1 VGTGEQQ
8 EKFVLHKKLLC
19 SKAPVFGKMFNSGF
33 QESLSQSAT
42 LPEDDPKV
50 FALFV
55 DWVYLNTLPVLPVAK
70 TPKVFPTSFTALF
83 AFSEKY
89 CIVQLCDNTMDTIV
103 QVGKQGN
110 MEAGC
115 FMMEDGYRKTR
126 PGSRLRLYLLRS
138 YVYLTKVNSP
148 VLPWPPEKFY
158 MVALRCNELLFNFF
172 AETTSD
178 RDSKKKTTARSPNA
192 FPRCDYHQHGK
203 DQECPYSY
211 EGDALA
217 GLKKSELANSSLT
230 AS

>member
-42 LPEDDPKV
+42 LPEDNPKA

-70 TPKVFPTSFTALF
+70 TPKVVPTSFPALF

-89 CIVQLCDNTMDTIV
+89 CIVQLCDNIMDTIV
-103 QVGKQGN
+103 QLGKQGN
-110 MEAGC
+110 TEAGC

-126 PGSRLRLYLLRS
+126 PGSRLRLYILRS
-138 YVYLTKVNSP
+138 YVYLTKVNSQ

-158 MVALRCNELLFNFF
+158 MLALRCNELLFDFF

-178 RDSKKKTTARSPNA
+178 RDSKKKTIA
-192 FPRCDYHQHGK
+192 
-203 DQECPYSY
+203 
-211 EGDALA
+211 
-217 GLKKSELANSSLT
+217 
-230 AS
+230 